1 MAQFSCIL
9 YSAFALL
16 VAPSSAARAANSR
29 ARSDILAT
37 LRHSHPRLYLLDS
50 DLPQVKK
57 AIALDPVIKE
67 WYDELEGVAEKMLTE
82 PPAEGLPNEVTR
94 A

>member
-1 MAQFSCIL
+1 VRISMAQFSCVL
-9 YSAFALL
+9 YSAFGLL
-16 VAPSSAARAANSR
+16 VAPSVAARAANLM

-57 AIALDPVIKE
+57 AIALDPVIKCRWE
-67 WYDELEGVAEKMLTE
+67 SLTC
-82 PPAEGLPNEVTR
+82 
-94 A
+94 